1 MKVVT
6 YDKPIT
12 ESVVKVKPIIKLNFL
27 CPKNGRYDI
36 CQPENSKI
44 SKDYQLFL
52 KYTKGRCVSAF
63 EKNFGPVSIW
73 VL

>member
-1 MKVVT
+1 MVT
-6 YDKPIT
+6 NDKPIT
-12 ESVVKVKPIIKLNFL
+12 KSVVKVKPIIKLNFL

-52 KYTKGRCVSAF
+52 KYTKRRCASVFA
-63 EKNFGPVSIW
+63 KRFGPVSML